1 MNASLL
7 ISEPPLQVL
16 PSLAVKCGLNEAIVL
31 QQVHYWLIRSTNI
44 KDGYKWVYNS
54 YPKWQSDN
62 FPFWSIPTIKRA
74 FTKLEK
80 QGYLISS
87 NYNKAGFDKTK
98 WYRINYQKLVTSSS
112 YQNGPTIVSK
122 CTDGAYQN
130 DTTNTRDYTENT
142 TETNKIYSGT
152 VDKRPEPQHIP
163 YKEIIDYLNQKAGTK
178 YKSSSKATKNMIK
191 ARFDEGNSLADF
203 KKVID
208 NQAFAWQDTSYWK
221 YMRPSTLFR
230 ASKFEGYLNAN
241 ALDKEKEVPHGGY
254 TGLAPDIGDVPDDEL
269 PF

>member
-1 MNASLL
+1 MAEFEGSRIFLNIPAQVAHDPRIKSDKSKLL
-7 ISEPPLQVL
+7 YGEIYSMANVTGRFFMSNK
-16 PSLAVKCGLNEAIVL
+16 SLAQRLNCNARTITRCINELEELKYIKSRL
-31 QQVHYWLIRSTNI
+31 I
-44 KDGYKWVYNS
+44 KDHNQIKGREISVTPLSTLKSIGYSNECLH
-54 YPKWQSDN
+54 PIDTN
-62 FPFWSIPTIKRA
+62 
-74 FTKLEK
+74 
-80 QGYLISS
+80 GYLIEQD
-87 NYNKAGFDKTK
+87 NRTTK
-98 WYRINYQKLVTSSS
+98 RTK
-112 YQNGPTIVSK
+112 
-122 CTDGAYQN
+122 D
-130 DTTNTRDYTENT
+130 
-142 TETNKIYSGT
+142 IYSGA

-208 NQAFAWQDTSYWK
+208 NQAFAWQDTSYWQ

>member
-1 MNASLL
+1 MAEFEGSRIFLNIPAQVAHDPRFKSDKSILLYGEIYSMTNVTGKFFMSNSKLAERLRCSRRTIINCINELESLKY
-7 ISEPPLQVL
+7 I
-16 PSLAVKCGLNEAIVL
+16 KTKI
-31 QQVHYWLIRSTNI
+31 I
-44 KDGYKWVYNS
+44 KDGKIIKGREIHCMTLVKPTSLAQCNEIH
-54 YPKWQSDN
+54 YPSATDCTLIEQDN
-62 FPFWSIPTIKRA
+62 RTTKR
-74 FTKLEK
+74 TK
-80 QGYLISS
+80 
-87 NYNKAGFDKTK
+87 D
-98 WYRINYQKLVTSSS
+98 
-112 YQNGPTIVSK
+112 
-122 CTDGAYQN
+122 
-130 DTTNTRDYTENT
+130 
-142 TETNKIYSGT
+142 IYSGT

-208 NQAFAWQDTSYWK
+208 NQAFAWQDTSYWR